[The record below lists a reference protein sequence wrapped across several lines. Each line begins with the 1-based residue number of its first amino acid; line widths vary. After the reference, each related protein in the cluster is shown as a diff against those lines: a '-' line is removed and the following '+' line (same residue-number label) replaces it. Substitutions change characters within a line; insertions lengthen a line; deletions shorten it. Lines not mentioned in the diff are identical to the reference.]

1 MLYTAEILSVS
12 SQKPSPTDTT
22 SDLLVQLDRICML
35 SEFLKPCL
43 GCWCPKVLP
52 NTLLPPFRCPWKAL
66 VACLLH
72 LNPCLVLGMV
82 KVKNKPA
89 VKKLFVKFHARFG
102 NLRLGLQPS
111 AASCCVSS
119 QGCFC
124 NCLLEFLET
133 GRMAA
138 KCYFVK

>member
-1 MLYTAEILSVS
+1 MLCTAEILLVS
-12 SQKPSPTDTT
+12 SQKPPPSDTS
-22 SDLLVQLDRICML
+22 SDLLVQLGRTCML

-43 GCWCPKVLP
+43 GRWCPKVLP
-52 NTLLPPFRCPWKAL
+52 TTLLPPFHWEAL
-66 VACLLH
+66 VVCLLD
-72 LNPCLVLGMV
+72 LNHCLVLGMG

-89 VKKLFVKFHARFG
+89 VKNLFVKFHARCR
-102 NLRLGLQPS
+102 NLKLGLQQS

-119 QGCFC
+119 RGCFH